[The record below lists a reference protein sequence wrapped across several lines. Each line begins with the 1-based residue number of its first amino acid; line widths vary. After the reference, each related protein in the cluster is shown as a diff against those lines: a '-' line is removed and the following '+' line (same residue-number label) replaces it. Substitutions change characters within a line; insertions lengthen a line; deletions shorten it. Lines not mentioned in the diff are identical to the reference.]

1 MHANNEKPFS
11 PSGIDDTEG
20 FMDKLS
26 HDELELWPD
35 SGGPPTPLLAR
46 HPPHVRAYSLAGPC
60 AASWLC

>member
-1 MHANNEKPFS
+1 VHANNEKPFS